1 MKKPFISVFPLAVVC
16 AVFIGGSVAGA
27 QNQQSAAGG
36 RGGAQVQVMNL
47 TDYGVALEPDK
58 RLIVMMAAL
67 DAAGFDPTPNG
78 ATASAFRQQVRRD
91 QANLDPDLKRR
102 LHDYFERNKLHATDT
117 MKPTAADD
125 AARYISL
132 ALSLGPVPQLDS
144 PSRSD
149 DLPGELLEVL
159 DFAPLVR
166 EFYRRSGIDERLP
179 NYFKLYQNEGDN
191 MRRPT
196 QELVHSVL
204 SYLHTQPITKRMERI
219 ETTSPGTGKR
229 KGQIQRA
236 RSFREHERT
245 FFVTPDLLAVPGS
258 INFRGIADDYYVII
272 PFNADPRSS
281 VVRRAYLEYVMDPL
295 VVRFNKDI
303 TERRDQIKGLLAKRL
318 EAGSTVTPDIR
329 LAVSRSLVAATDA
342 KMEVL
347 EKLQKIEAD
356 SRSRLAVAN
365 KSKDPVGERN
375 AILKNQAEQK
385 RAVDDEMVVQLSDAY
400 EQGAVL
406 SFFFAEQLN
415 GVETSGFDIANSFAD
430 MIASFDPAKE
440 AGRLEANFST
450 RKRALETRKER
461 AAVLAKANAN
471 PGESEPGS
479 ERRRAM
485 FNSLGEVEELLRVK
499 NYTEAE
505 TRLKALMLEFQQEPR
520 IFFALGQAASL
531 SAQDAFDENLQA
543 ERLGK
548 ALFNYR
554 SAIQW
559 ASPELDALLIS
570 RAHAASGRILVFMD
584 KRDDAMKEFDAVIAM
599 GTQAD
604 ERALRDAKAG
614 KVALGNPK

>member
-1 MKKPFISVFPLAVVC
+1 MKKPFLSVFPLAVAC
-16 AVFIGGSVAGA
+16 AVLILGSVAGA

-36 RGGAQVQVMNL
+36 RGSAQVQVMNL

-102 LHDYFERNKLHATDT
+102 LQDYFERNKLHATGT

-166 EFYRRSGIDERLP
+166 EFYRRSGIEERLP

-245 FFVTPDLLAVPGS
+245 FFLTPDLLAVPGS
-258 INFRGIADDYYVII
+258 INFRGIGDDYYVII

-281 VVRRAYLEYVMDPL
+281 EVRRAYLEYVMDPL

-318 EAGSTVTPDIR
+318 EAGSNVTPDIR

-347 EKLQKIEAD
+347 EKLQSIDAG
-356 SRSRLAVAN
+356 SRNRLAVAN

-375 AILKNQAEQK
+375 AILKNQAELK
-385 RAVDDEMVVQLSDAY
+385 RAVDDEMVAQLSDAY

-406 SFFFAEQLN
+406 SFYFAEQLN

-440 AGRLEANFST
+440 GARLEANAST

-461 AAVLAKANAN
+461 AAALAKANAN
-471 PGESEPGS
+471 PGEPGG
-479 ERRRAM
+479 ERRRAL

-505 TRLKALMLEFQQEPR
+505 TRLKALMVEFQQEPR

-543 ERLGK
+543 ERLGR

-559 ASPELDALLIS
+559 ASPESDSQLIS

-599 GTQAD
+599 GAQAD